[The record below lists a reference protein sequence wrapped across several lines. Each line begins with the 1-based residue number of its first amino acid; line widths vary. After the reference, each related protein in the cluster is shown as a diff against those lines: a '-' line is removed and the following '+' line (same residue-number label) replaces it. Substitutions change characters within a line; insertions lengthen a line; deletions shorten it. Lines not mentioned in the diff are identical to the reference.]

1 MSGSIT
7 GAGSTNV
14 PTAVSSPHGH
24 HHMRSRASDATSGTS
39 GSDTTA
45 GSSASGAPAG
55 ASPVSAPITG
65 GTTGP
70 GFPSDMMS
78 VLMNIGSD
86 DDQAAG
92 TATSNGTASPNATTT
107 AAAGS
112 TASATPPDLMQ
123 RLQNAL
129 QSFGSAAVSGASQA
143 ALAGLIV

>member
-24 HHMRSRASDATSGTS
+24 HHMRSRATAGTSGTS

-55 ASPVSAPITG
+55 ASPVSARITG

-70 GFPSDMMS
+70 GFQARALPWTRQGPK
-78 VLMNIGSD
+78 VLGS
-86 DDQAAG
+86 
-92 TATSNGTASPNATTT
+92 
-107 AAAGS
+107 
-112 TASATPPDLMQ
+112 L
-123 RLQNAL
+123 
-129 QSFGSAAVSGASQA
+129 
-143 ALAGLIV
+143 